1 MLKALRQE
9 ITKQLICKNKKLRNL
24 KIKFNK
30 LSKNKYNIPVLNL
43 SSESLNLPSLKY
55 GFHQS
60 FVEKNKYVKR
70 NVVVEMDSLAVRLDI
85 FIDVSMKKTFHEF
98 LRSSTNIISNNIY
111 SEKDNAVK
119 LLSPLIK
126 MTK

>member
-43 SSESLNLPSLKY
+43 SSESLNFSSLKY

-70 NVVVEMDSLAVRLDI
+70 NVAVEMDSLAVKLDI

-98 LRSSTNIISNNIY
+98 LRSSTNIISNNTY

-119 LLSPLIK
+119 VA
-126 MTK
+126 